1 MKTMDKTLLTDLKK
15 KMFIRSS
22 LLALDSI
29 DELLGLNDKLSSDE
43 ILLEIIKKALRE
55 FEISNPLFLE
65 MKMNKNQMGTCYGM
79 PGFYEIKSN
88 FTLYLDCLISEDQ
101 IILVP
106 NSTPYYRYGNSS
118 YPIAGGYMSCTDYR
132 RPYVFLLDVPTND
145 IFYLRGLCARPIIPD
160 FLPDKTFNPDSQKA
174 AIYWMN
180 VEDGGARGNYFMDL
194 CMVHLLDFIRQLKA
208 SVMLP
213 AVPVDTLSNVDSAY
227 QELRA
232 RCDQYQLQ
240 SGWYGELL
248 L

>member
-1 MKTMDKTLLTDLKK
+1 MDKVLLTDLKK

-22 LLALDSI
+22 LLALDSLNEI
-29 DELLGLNDKLSSDE
+29 LGLNDYLSADE

-55 FEISNPLFLE
+55 FEISNPLILE
-65 MKMNKNQMGTCYGM
+65 MKVCREQMGTCYGM
-79 PGFYEIKSN
+79 PGYAEIKSN

-106 NSTPYYRYGNSS
+106 NVAPMYRIGETTYPTAGS
-118 YPIAGGYMSCTDYR
+118 YDTVLEYQ
-132 RPYVFLLDVPTND
+132 RPYMFIDNIPAVGQ
-145 IFYLRGLCARPIIPD
+145 FYLRGICSRPIIPD
-160 FLPDKTFNPDSQKA
+160 FLPDKSFNPVSQKA
-174 AIYWMN
+174 AVYWMN

-194 CMVHLLDFIRQLKA
+194 CMVHLLDYIRQLKA

-213 AVPVDTLSNVDSAY
+213 AISVDIMSNVDSAY

-248 L
+248 I

>member
-1 MKTMDKTLLTDLKK
+1 MDKVLLTDLKK

-22 LLALDSI
+22 LLALDSLN
-29 DELLGLNDKLSSDE
+29 DLLGLNDYLSSDE

-55 FEISNPLFLE
+55 FENTCPLVLE
-65 MKMNKNQMGTCYGM
+65 MKLCRDQMSTCYGM
-79 PGFYEIKSN
+79 PGFAEIKSN

-106 NSTPYYRYGNSS
+106 NATPMYRVGSTTYPGAGS
-118 YPIAGGYMSCTDYR
+118 YAYITEYR
-132 RPYVFLLDVPTND
+132 RPYMFIDDLPMSDQ
-145 IFYLRGLCARPIIPD
+145 FFLRGLCARPIIPD
-160 FLPDKTFNPDSQKA
+160 FLPDKSFNPDSQKA

-180 VEDGGARGNYFMDL
+180 VEDGGARSNFFMDL
-194 CMVHLLDFIRQLKA
+194 CMVHLLDYIRQLKA

-213 AVPVDTLSNVDSAY
+213 AVPVDTLSNVDPAY

-240 SGWYGELL
+240 SGWYGDLL

>member
-1 MKTMDKTLLTDLKK
+1 MDKVLLTDLKK

-29 DELLGLNDKLSSDE
+29 DELLGLNDNLTSDE

-55 FEISNPLFLE
+55 FEISNPLVLE
-65 MKMNKNQMGTCYGM
+65 MKMSREQMSTCYGM
-79 PGFYEIKSN
+79 PEFYEIKSN
-88 FTLYLDCLISEDQ
+88 FTLYLDCLIAEDQ
-101 IILVP
+101 ITLVP
-106 NSTPYYRYGNSS
+106 NTIPMYRYGGTS
-118 YPIAGGYMSCTDYR
+118 YPTAGSYEYVVDYR
-132 RPYVFLLDVPTND
+132 RPYVCLANIPLGDQF
-145 IFYLRGLCARPIIPD
+145 FLRGICARPIVPD
-160 FLPDKTFNPDSQKA
+160 FLPDKTFNPESNKA

-248 L
+248 M